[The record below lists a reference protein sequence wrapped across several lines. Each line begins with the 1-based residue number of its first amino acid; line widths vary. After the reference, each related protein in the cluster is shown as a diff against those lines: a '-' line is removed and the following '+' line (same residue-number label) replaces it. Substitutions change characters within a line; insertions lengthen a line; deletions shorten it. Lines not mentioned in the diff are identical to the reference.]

1 MANFEQITETS
12 NSASNAFL
20 FHRVDIY
27 RWIHKALRLCMS
39 TTLTR
44 VGAMDHED
52 ADEVAETL
60 AQVREL
66 LAMCESHLD
75 KENTYVHTAM
85 EARRPSASAH
95 IADEHVHHEEE
106 LMELHRL
113 VVEVE
118 LASDSD
124 RAEAAHA
131 LYRMLTT
138 FVGDNY
144 LHMHVEETAHN
155 AVLWSAYSDAELLSI
170 EQTIVNSLTPM
181 QKMSSMR
188 WMLPALNAGERA
200 LLLGGIRDHAP
211 APVLDAFLGIARDCL
226 SQRDYDKLEQQLG
239 VEVRLAA

>member
-1 MANFEQITETS
+1 MANFEQSTEATTSTS
-12 NSASNAFL
+12 NIFH

-52 ADEVAETL
+52 TDDVAETL

-75 KENTYVHTAM
+75 KENTYVHPAM

-95 IADEHVHHEEE
+95 IASEHIHHEAEI
-106 LMELHRL
+106 MELHRL
-113 VVEVE
+113 VVAVE
-118 LASDSD
+118 LASAAEC
-124 RAEAAHA
+124 AEASHA
-131 LYRMLTT
+131 LYRMLST
-138 FVGDNY
+138 FVGDNF

-170 EQTIVNSLTPM
+170 EQTIVSSLTPM
-181 QKMSSMR
+181 QKMGSMR

-200 LLLGGIRDHAP
+200 LLLGGVRDHTP
-211 APVLDAFLGIARDCL
+211 PPVLDAFLGIARDCL

-239 VEVRLAA
+239 LQVRLAA